1 MKLGMLLFLLIP
13 IIGHVYVFWHV
24 WNIVPL
30 NNWYRVALLVLLSMG
45 VVALIFGFSVGLNI
59 VPFKCATYIYEF
71 GTSSIFVLLYAVM
84 LFLLLDLGRLV
95 RLVPK
100 HFLYNSWP
108 GTLAVVGVLVAVF
121 VYGNIHYHHK
131 QRQELNLNTS
141 KNVSKALKVVMVSDL
156 HLGYH
161 NRRAEFARWVDLI
174 NAERPDLVLIAGDII
189 DISIRPLEEENV
201 AEEFR
206 RIKAPI
212 YACLGNHEYMS
223 GEEKAERFYREAR
236 INLLRDSVVQVKD
249 LNIVGRDDRTNRRR
263 TSLKALMGKTDPQ
276 KYTILL
282 DHQPYHLEEAQRAG
296 VDFQL
301 SGHTHYGQVWPISW
315 IEDAMYEKA
324 YGPLTKGNTRYFVT
338 SGMGIWGGKFR
349 IGTRSEYLVAT
360 ITKSF

>member
-30 NNWYRVALLVLLSMG
+30 NNWYKAALLVLLSMG

-236 INLLRDSVVQVKD
+236 INLLRDSVVQVMD

-315 IEDAMYEKA
+315 IEDAMYENA